1 MIINNSIVN
10 CHERAARAGFRA
22 SCLMKGESDVEFGA
36 SSDMSE
42 VLLELRADTSPP
54 SDEMR
59 AGVESRPVT
68 LSEEDTRWFR

>member
-10 CHERAARAGFRA
+10 CHERAARAGFRT
-22 SCLMKGESDVEFGA
+22 KGESDVELGA

-42 VLLELRADTSPP
+42 VLLELRAGASPP